1 MTTAAVIDV
10 GSNATRLLVVGIDA
24 IGREVTRFYKRWP
37 IRLGPDVFASG
48 RIAQNTVEDLVA
60 AFGEIRSLIEETG
73 ATNQRAVATA
83 SFREANNG
91 KEVAALIAERT
102 GIELE
107 IISGVEEAELSR
119 MALLNAVGGSSSGL
133 VLTDLGGGSLEVAR
147 ADRRHC
153 VSAPIGTLRLLEAC
167 PELKQPCGERVL
179 DEARVHIAEA
189 VGQLSGFRASI
200 SASTGGN
207 LAVLAELFPSKD
219 AVLPAIDLEA
229 MSQGLGGIAAMTLEE
244 RVARLGIRKDR
255 ADTIL
260 SAGLIIGVFAEKFSI
275 KRVLVPGVGLRE
287 GLIAS
292 LLNEVPKLDLPM
304 SESNQQTP
312 AMRSCLKLARGIIDA
327 TRPVHGLWPAAINP
341 IRAAAHFASLGAQLD
356 QEAPAEHALYLLENS
371 KSRALAEG
379 IRKVA
384 GTMLRAELYGEGSK
398 RKRDDHAEAA
408 QLLSAISAL
417 AVQLTERGIKS
428 VPRFDLT
435 SHAIKLTLPR
445 GGSVDPSALDVFSG
459 ALQRDVEL
467 AD

>member
-1 MTTAAVIDV
+1 
-10 GSNATRLLVVGIDA
+10 
-24 IGREVTRFYKRWP
+24 
-37 IRLGPDVFASG
+37 
-48 RIAQNTVEDLVA
+48 
-60 AFGEIRSLIEETG
+60 
-73 ATNQRAVATA
+73 
-83 SFREANNG
+83 
-91 KEVAALIAERT
+91 
-102 GIELE
+102 
-107 IISGVEEAELSR
+107 
-119 MALLNAVGGSSSGL
+119 
-133 VLTDLGGGSLEVAR
+133 
-147 ADRRHC
+147 
-153 VSAPIGTLRLLEAC
+153 
-167 PELKQPCGERVL
+167 
-179 DEARVHIAEA
+179 
-189 VGQLSGFRASI
+189 
-200 SASTGGN
+200 
-207 LAVLAELFPSKD
+207 
-219 AVLPAIDLEA
+219 
-229 MSQGLGGIAAMTLEE
+229 
-244 RVARLGIRKDR
+244 
-255 ADTIL
+255 
-260 SAGLIIGVFAEKFSI
+260 
-275 KRVLVPGVGLRE
+275 
-287 GLIAS
+287 
-292 LLNEVPKLDLPM
+292 M

-384 GTMLRAELYGEGSK
+384 GTMLRAELYGEGLK